1 MTDKPRVF
9 VDSNIPMY
17 AAGKE
22 HPNKAAS
29 IEILESISEG
39 SLMGITSTEVFQE
52 ILYRYQAIGLL
63 DKGFEVF
70 DNFSGIIDETLS
82 INSSIMREARNILED
97 KKISTRDAIHVA
109 TMDFYDISYIASHD
123 RHFQKFKHIR
133 YFPL

>member
-1 MTDKPRVF
+1 MTDRPRVF

-22 HPNKAAS
+22 NPKKVSS
-29 IEILESISEG
+29 IGILESISEG
-39 SLMGITSTEVFQE
+39 SLIGITSTEVFQE
-52 ILYRYQAIGLL
+52 ILYRYQAIDLL

-70 DNFSGIIDETLS
+70 DNFYGIIDETLS
-82 INSSIMREARNILED
+82 INPSIMRQARNILEN

-109 TMDFYDISYIASHD
+109 TMDYYDISYIASHD
-123 RHFQKFKHIR
+123 RHFREFKHIR

>member
-52 ILYRYQAIGLL
+52 ILYRYQAIDLL

-109 TMDFYDISYIASHD
+109 TMDYYDISYIASHD
-123 RHFQKFKHIR
+123 RHFQEFKHIR
-133 YFPL
+133 YFSL

>member
-22 HPNKAAS
+22 HTNKSSS
-29 IEILESISEG
+29 IEILKSISEG
-39 SLMGITSTEVFQE
+39 NLIGITSTEVFQE
-52 ILYRYQAIGLL
+52 ILYRYQAIDLL

-82 INSSIMREARNILED
+82 INSSIIGRARNILEE

-109 TMDFYDISYIASHD
+109 TMDYYDISYIASHD
-123 RHFQKFKHIR
+123 SHFKEFEHIR
-133 YFPL
+133 YFTL